1 MTAKYLSGGFITRV
15 QGLRISPP
23 SIISPFLLKEQSPSP
38 KGTTSARMGMFSW
51 LPHDLFIPSPIRK
64 PKMSDAIITATTWRI
79 TTSFKVDYPCLSLLT
94 RLNHLVVPK
103 PAVPSCLVR
112 VVMVV
117 PDCPIDIPHLDIWVL
132 VNI

>member
-38 KGTTSARMGMFSW
+38 KGTTSARMGRFSW

-64 PKMSDAIITATTWRI
+64 PKMSDAIITATMWRI
-79 TTSFKVDYPCLSLLT
+79 TTSFKVDYPCLPLLT
-94 RLNHLVVPK
+94 RLNYLIVSE
-103 PAVPSCLVR
+103 PAVPSQLAR
-112 VVMVV
+112 VVVVV
-117 PDCPIDIPHLDIWVL
+117 PDCSIDVSHLD
-132 VNI
+132 